1 MRVLEAAAAAACLL
15 AFALLPGCGD
25 GPSRACTAKVHV
37 AVVAEAGGLTPGSRS
52 AESWRGVQQAASAS
66 SSCVLASQ
74 VDPVGGDLAGAI
86 QTAVV
91 AGAALVIA
99 AGPSLAPAA
108 AAAARANPAVRFAVA
123 NYASDGSLPNLVGL
137 RFRADQAAY
146 LAGAAAGLFTRSN
159 AIGAV
164 YPVETPESEAIR
176 TAFENG
182 AMHVSSKIK
191 IFGVYQPPGPGF
203 DDLSYGRARATDEL
217 AQGAD
222 VVFDGARVPGTGVL
236 LAAAAQ
242 PGRACIGWELDQY
255 ALVPEARACLLT
267 SALFDYAVATKTV
280 VELAVSKKLKPGD
293 LSFDV
298 RNGGV
303 GLAPFHQ
310 LDPRVSQ
317 PMRRAL
323 DEVRKGLSTG
333 RLTAV

>member
-1 MRVLEAAAAAACLL
+1 MRVPGAAAAAACLL
-15 AFALLPGCGD
+15 ASVLLPGCGTS
-25 GPSRACTAKVHV
+25 PHKACTGKLHV
-37 AVVAEAGGLTPGSRS
+37 ALVAEAGGLTPGSRS
-52 AESWRGVQQAASAS
+52 AEAWRGVQEAS
-66 SSCVLASQ
+66 SANRGCVIASD
-74 VDPVGGDLAGAI
+74 VEPLNGDLSAAL
-86 QTAVV
+86 QSAV
-91 AGAALVIA
+91 AGGATLVIA

-108 AAAARANPAVRFAVA
+108 VAAAKANPSVRFAVA
-123 NYASDGSLPNLVGL
+123 GYASDGSLPNLAGL

-164 YPVETPESEAIR
+164 YPVETPDSQAIR
-176 TAFENG
+176 AAFENG

-203 DDLSYGRARATDEL
+203 DDLTYGRARATDEL

-222 VVFDGARVPGTGVL
+222 VVFNGARVPGTGVL

-242 PGRACIGWELDQY
+242 AGRACIGWELDQY
-255 ALVPEARACLLT
+255 DLVPQARPCLLT
-267 SALFDYAVATKTV
+267 SALFDYAVAARSV
-280 VELAVSKKLKPGD
+280 VELTLSGKLKAGD
-293 LSFDV
+293 ITFDV

-317 PMRRAL
+317 PMRRSL
-323 DEVRKGLSTG
+323 DEVKKGLSTG
-333 RLTAV
+333 RLTAL

>member
-1 MRVLEAAAAAACLL
+1 MRVVEAAAAACLL
-15 AFALLPGCGD
+15 AFALLPGCGSAH
-25 GPSRACTAKVHV
+25 PVKTCTGKLHV

-52 AESWRGVQQAASAS
+52 AEAWRGVEEAASS
-66 SSCVLASQ
+66 NPGCVLGSA
-74 VDPVGGDLAGAI
+74 VEPVNGDLAGAL

-91 AGAALVIA
+91 AGATLVIA
-99 AGPSLAPAA
+99 AGPSLAAASVAA
-108 AAAARANPAVRFAVA
+108 AKANPTIEFAVA
-123 NYASDGSLPNLVGL
+123 NYGSDGSVPNLIGL

-164 YPVETPESEAIR
+164 YPVQTPASEAIR

-203 DDLSYGRARATDEL
+203 DDLAYGRARAADEL

-222 VVFDGARVPGTGVL
+222 VVFNGARAPGTGVL

-255 ALVPEARACLLT
+255 ALVPEARQCLLT
-267 SALFDYAVATKTV
+267 SALFDYAAAAKTV
-280 VELAVSKKLKPGD
+280 VQLALSRKLKAGD
-293 LSFDV
+293 LTFDV
-298 RNGGV
+298 HNGGV

-317 PMRRAL
+317 PMRRSL
-323 DEVRKGLSTG
+323 DEIRKGLSSG